1 MLSVAAVLC
10 ALPGDRGNSALVP
23 GHGSGHE
30 ARNAEMPTTACAPPM
45 GKVTRALGVVD
56 QSMPPAPFFLHE
68 EGVFNMS
75 DVLTCLHESFNV
87 TQGVDGFD
95 RLPPDIDMHLTDMWL
110 IERMRSHPLR
120 VHDPDKAQ
128 LHVIGAPLSSAWRTI
143 TTVQTFLFSNRC
155 GTWETHKE
163 RTNAIADKLQNMKAF
178 QATKGR
184 NFLLLNSYY
193 FTADTLG
200 SELLSLLTAGPA
212 IFTVADHFFK
222 QSLPGGPLAK
232 INPIVLPYKASGLAE
247 EMAFE
252 EPRKGAPP
260 RPVQFMFH
268 GDIKR
273 KCKPAQAAEGCK
285 RDLILRLDEALHR
298 TPALATS
305 IHTFSFDEMLA
316 KYAYGSAYDPSP
328 FLKVTN
334 FTHTKQSRSRFCLI
348 PSGDTPTSR
357 RLYDALAS
365 GCIPVVMA
373 EFDTYAINLP
383 FQRTIDWRR
392 LLFFAGSLPCLKNH
406 VNATADYLRSIAK
419 LDVSSVRKAGREA
432 FRRSLSYTRGEG
444 LVDALLRE
452 VTARLDPTPAQHH
465 PNTALQHVAEARPL
479 DAVQPNLA
487 ALQHVMDTR
496 NGANDGFKCDQCEGS
511 KWLFVMATRRAGSK
525 TLLEALNSLPN
536 VHLSDDNEVSPSRC
550 LPLPAPAPA
559 PPRRAAPATA
569 SCATVTVRPPAAQ
582 AALHTAQEVLDSAR
596 RRQLANE
603 PVDLE
608 GVMCELQ
615 RWFVS
620 ELSGDA
626 PPSKQPTFGF
636 KLLIDPKAELWRSKK
651 LFSFLQSVFPCAQYL
666 FNLRTDVEAQAFAQ
680 AYQDDKVQAEELQAV
695 NDDAVARTESLGSSR
710 SRLLYLHDF
719 RNTSSAETWNSVAH
733 WLGHPDCSFLAPPEV
748 DLRDWAEATDKPAA
762 ARVSCGQ
769 PTLSSA
775 VALSGGKSESGGG
788 KPSGGKP
795 SESGAK
801 GGKTAAAAGFEFMQ
815 KAPRVYMMPLSD
827 KWSKEMRSC
836 PAVNQRWHR
845 ATFPFGKEKSN
856 GRHHNENDLEMWF
869 HDAMKHYAHLT
880 SNPLEADLIYV
891 PAYGRRADV
900 CSRTAEQRAALHKE
914 LAEHILNYNVWYPNS
929 TLFMPYGAV
938 CSCKDAPC
946 SPLHGESSTL
956 FRKLHIMAYEMGAPN
971 DNGPPNIVVPQLAFT
986 ATNERA
992 RVVKQLNA
1000 RWSGKPEQAKGDY
1013 RRTLVLN
1020 TAAVELHPNACLHC
1034 GACSASD
1041 AVSASG
1047 KKNQCTPGCANIR
1060 ERLRM
1065 HIVNNYGNDTLV
1077 KNIAAEAGATVDS
1090 PAGEGSLVAGQLA
1103 AMADATFCLQPGG
1116 QTLTR
1121 AAFYQSIVYGCIPV
1135 VFRED
1140 FHFTHTLAFS
1150 ETIPYKELWVHIPE
1164 TSVLAG
1170 EDFVKTL
1177 KAVPQATIAA
1187 KRKLMRKYAP
1197 VLDWNCGLKEGC
1209 DTSSAG
1215 FQATLVAS
1223 LNSARYVGLQYMRQM
1238 ERESHAAQLMR
1249 TTDPAHAA
1257 EEKKGEQTEGYERRE
1272 AAAVQAATELANAA
1286 RAMQMRINGE
1296 EAIVAKGATEA
1307 NKAKGGEGKCTG
1319 PLGERVE
1326 CTDFQWPPEEP
1337 ESLRR
1342 WPQDEMEAELKKA
1355 AREIEE
1361 LKKEAK
1367 AAEAKSKQLAEEA
1380 DAAKELVKAA
1390 VASKPPAN
1398 EAPAKKCEDWRGNP
1412 VWCDGS
1418 ASGSVIGTAAASP
1431 SPLPKATEKKAAAKT
1446 CKDYAGNPIGCD
1458 GSAIA
1463 SPLPKANEKKCKD
1476 YAGNPIWCDGSAI
1489 ASPSPL
1495 PTSAT
1500 RAARKHGEQGQ
1511 KEKEEEEG
1519 QKDMRC
1525 TNTLGEPIWCD
1536 GLAPEE
1542 VEAIKKK
1549 IAEKARAW
1557 PSPSPSPSPSRK
1569 RCTND
1574 AGEPSWCT
1582 AHGAMPS
1589 PSPDSAEARALQHHD
1604 VVDEGP
1610 PSDEEVLQRALAT
1623 AREEKEEEK
1632 RLKWEE
1638 DAKKCWDENGK
1649 KQWCSLLPK
1658 HAAEARQMVKY
1669 ARMQR
1674 MAREARQKAAKAAA
1688 AKAATAAKA
1697 AAAKALAS
1705 KKRAMASAAKAKAAA
1720 EAKAKVAEAKA
1731 SAAAA
1736 AAKVAEAKEA
1746 KEAKE
1751 AAASKHAAEA
1761 KTAAWTAAADA
1772 SAAAMD
1778 EKAKMHAEEV
1788 QFRED
1793 AAAKAAADLAEAARA
1808 MEARILEEEQNIAKG
1823 ATGWASDPEGGSP
1836 APWGGRE
1843 LSAEGAARIVDPGF
1857 EPELKV
1863 EQVPALESE
1872 LNLEDAAIVQKMRIK
1887 AGTAKLHAEASEPAK
1902 QTLQAHKG
1910 GKGHG
1915 HRHVKAGAKLHAE
1928 RQEAGK
1934 PPPSS
1939 HMEAAKFAYEEKE
1952 AARRRLQQALDGGVL
1967 DDVKI
1972 AIGHAAAAS
1981 GMAVLDEARALRD
1994 RLEAKLRKGEAVP
2007 VGTTA
2012 PKMTAAVTPP
2022 PSALALE
2029 KKAPPLGKSMASKK
2043 CTNEAGEPVYCS
2055 TVTPSPSP
2063 SPAAVAPAMMCTNE
2077 AGEPAYCN
2085 SLAEREAA
2093 DAKRAEG
2100 AKAQEERAAK
2110 HEQEV
2115 KAREAA
2121 EKVRSERATA
2131 EAAAAS
2137 GRAAKHEQEVK
2148 AREAA
2153 EKVRSER
2160 AAAEAGAK
2168 IAAAEAQKDSVA
2180 AAKDALTAKAEAEH
2194 AAKVKAHEKDLK
2206 TRAEAKARAEKD
2218 LKAREE
2224 AAARAKALKAE
2235 AAEHA
2240 ERVKKHEE
2248 DVLARQA
2255 AEKAR
2260 KAREL
2265 QERAAARAE
2274 EEAVAKERSDAHKA
2288 EVAADAK
2295 ARAEN
2300 KQKKL
2305 LEEKESHEI
2314 SRLKE
2319 SEYNL
2324 RVKAAK
2330 VYKEEGA
2337 RRARA
2342 EKQARANR
2350 GHWFY
2355 EEKKARAE
2363 AESAA
2368 QKLKGKAREKAK
2380 VAEHRRRET
2389 TKDEERKREKAEAAT
2404 EAEARRRAQAA
2415 EAEADARAERA
2426 KAAVDAAIAARER
2439 RRAAEAKARAEAKAL
2454 EPSPSPAPKPT
2465 FETAEEEAAWE
2476 EKRRAHE
2483 EEVAAR
2489 EAAAKV
2495 VAERAE
2501 AEHEEKVKAHEA
2513 EVAAREAAARKV
2525 AASTRPRASL
2535 QLLDERPR
2543 VSHRQALALLGH
2555 LKTNR

>member
-1 MLSVAAVLC
+1 
-10 ALPGDRGNSALVP
+10 
-23 GHGSGHE
+23 
-30 ARNAEMPTTACAPPM
+30 
-45 GKVTRALGVVD
+45 
-56 QSMPPAPFFLHE
+56 
-68 EGVFNMS
+68 
-75 DVLTCLHESFNV
+75 
-87 TQGVDGFD
+87 
-95 RLPPDIDMHLTDMWL
+95 
-110 IERMRSHPLR
+110 
-120 VHDPDKAQ
+120 
-128 LHVIGAPLSSAWRTI
+128 
-143 TTVQTFLFSNRC
+143 
-155 GTWETHKE
+155 
-163 RTNAIADKLQNMKAF
+163 
-178 QATKGR
+178 
-184 NFLLLNSYY
+184 
-193 FTADTLG
+193 
-200 SELLSLLTAGPA
+200 
-212 IFTVADHFFK
+212 
-222 QSLPGGPLAK
+222 
-232 INPIVLPYKASGLAE
+232 
-247 EMAFE
+247 
-252 EPRKGAPP
+252 
-260 RPVQFMFH
+260 
-268 GDIKR
+268 
-273 KCKPAQAAEGCK
+273 
-285 RDLILRLDEALHR
+285 
-298 TPALATS
+298 
-305 IHTFSFDEMLA
+305 
-316 KYAYGSAYDPSP
+316 
-328 FLKVTN
+328 
-334 FTHTKQSRSRFCLI
+334 
-348 PSGDTPTSR
+348 
-357 RLYDALAS
+357 
-365 GCIPVVMA
+365 
-373 EFDTYAINLP
+373 
-383 FQRTIDWRR
+383 
-392 LLFFAGSLPCLKNH
+392 
-406 VNATADYLRSIAK
+406 
-419 LDVSSVRKAGREA
+419 
-432 FRRSLSYTRGEG
+432 
-444 LVDALLRE
+444 
-452 VTARLDPTPAQHH
+452 
-465 PNTALQHVAEARPL
+465 
-479 DAVQPNLA
+479 
-487 ALQHVMDTR
+487 
-496 NGANDGFKCDQCEGS
+496 
-511 KWLFVMATRRAGSK
+511 
-525 TLLEALNSLPN
+525 
-536 VHLSDDNEVSPSRC
+536 
-550 LPLPAPAPA
+550 
-559 PPRRAAPATA
+559 
-569 SCATVTVRPPAAQ
+569 
-582 AALHTAQEVLDSAR
+582 VLDSAR

-620 ELSGDA
+620 ELRGDA

-680 AYQDDKVQAEELQAV
+680 VYQDDKVQPEELQAV

-719 RNTSSAETWNSVAH
+719 RNTSSAETLNSVAH

-748 DLRDWAEATDKPAA
+748 DLRDWAEKTDKPAA

-769 PTLSSA
+769 PTLAAA
-775 VALSGGKSESGGG
+775 VALSGGKSESGG

-795 SESGAK
+795 SESGGK
-801 GGKTAAAAGFEFMQ
+801 GGKSAAAAGSEFMQ

-856 GRHHNENDLEMWF
+856 GRHHDETDLEMWY

-1000 RWSGKPEQAKGDY
+1000 RWSGKPDQTKGDY

-1020 TAAVELHPNACLHC
+1020 TAAVEPHPNACLHC

-1077 KNIAAEAGATVDS
+1077 KNVAAEADATVDS

-1187 KRKLMRKYAP
+1187 KRRLMRKYAP
-1197 VLDWNCGLKEGC
+1197 MLDWNCGLKEGC

-1257 EEKKGEQTEGYERRE
+1257 DETAREQTEGYERRE
-1272 AAAVQAATELANAA
+1272 AAAVQAAAEVANAA

-1307 NKAKGGEGKCTG
+1307 NLAKGKGEGKCTG

-1342 WPQDEMEAELKKA
+1342 WPNEEMEAELKKA

-1367 AAEAKSKQLAEEA
+1367 AAEAKSKQLAAEA
-1380 DAAKELVKAA
+1380 DAAKDAAKELVKSA
-1390 VASKPPAN
+1390 VASKPPAD
-1398 EAPAKKCEDWRGNP
+1398 EAPAKKCEDWRGNA
-1412 VWCDGS
+1412 VWCDG
-1418 ASGSVIGTAAASP
+1418 AAVGSVIGTASASP
-1431 SPLPKATEKKAAAKT
+1431 SPLPKATAKKPTAKT

-1463 SPLPKANEKKCKD
+1463 SPLPTASEKKCKD

-1495 PTSAT
+1495 PTAT
-1500 RAARKHGEQGQ
+1500 HAERKHGEQGQ
-1511 KEKEEEEG
+1511 KEKVEEEG

-1536 GLAPEE
+1536 GLTPDE
-1542 VEAIKKK
+1542 VESIKKK
-1549 IAEKARAW
+1549 IAEKARTW
-1557 PSPSPSPSPSRK
+1557 PSPSPSPLPSAGRK

-1589 PSPDSAEARALQHHD
+1589 PSPDSEEARALKHHD
-1604 VVDEGP
+1604 AVDQGP

-1649 KQWCSLLPK
+1649 KVWCSLLPK

-1705 KKRAMASAAKAKAAA
+1705 KRRAMASAAKAKAAA
-1720 EAKAKVAEAKA
+1720 EAKAKVAEAKKE
-1731 SAAAA
+1731 AAAA

-1751 AAASKHAAEA
+1751 AAEAKSAAEA
-1761 KTAAWTAAADA
+1761 KTAAWKASADA

-1887 AGTAKLHAEASEPAK
+1887 AGTARLHAEASEPAK

-1939 HMEAAKFAYEEKE
+1939 HMEAAKYAYEEKE
-1952 AARRRLQQALDGGVL
+1952 AAKRRLQQAIDGGVL

-1994 RLEAKLRKGEAVP
+1994 RLEERLRKGEAIP
-2007 VGTTA
+2007 VGTIA

-2029 KKAPPLGKSMASKK
+2029 KKAPPLGKSMAPKK

-2063 SPAAVAPAMMCTNE
+2063 SPSPAAVAPPMMCFNE

-2093 DAKRAEG
+2093 DAKRAEE
-2100 AKAQEERAAK
+2100 AKAQEAASERAAK

-2121 EKVRSERATA
+2121 EKI
-2131 EAAAAS
+2131 
-2137 GRAAKHEQEVK
+2137 
-2148 AREAA
+2148 
-2153 EKVRSER
+2153 RSER

-2180 AAKDALTAKAEAEH
+2180 AAKDALAAKAEAEH
-2194 AAKVKAHEKDLK
+2194 AAKVKAHEKDM
-2206 TRAEAKARAEKD
+2206 
-2218 LKAREE
+2218 KAREE

-2235 AAEHA
+2235 AAAHA
-2240 ERVKKHEE
+2240 EKVKKHEE

-2260 KAREL
+2260 KAREA
-2265 QERAAARAE
+2265 QERAAAKAE
-2274 EEAVAKERSDAHKA
+2274 EEAAAKERSDAHKA

-2305 LEEKESHEI
+2305 LEEKESREI

-2324 RVKAAK
+2324 RVSAAK

-2380 VAEHRRRET
+2380 VVEHRRREA
-2389 TKDEERKREKAEAAT
+2389 TKDEERKREKAEAAA

-2415 EAEADARAERA
+2415 EAEADGRAERA
-2426 KAAVDAAIAARER
+2426 KAAVDAAIAAREQ

-2495 VAERAE
+2495 LAERAE

-2543 VSHRQALALLGH
+2543 VSHRQALALLGR